1 MYKVTDVAKYETN
14 KLESRQNK
22 GCYFYR
28 LVVQSIFVEVSTV
41 YGWENINNERYGLN
55 FKRNESRL

>member
-1 MYKVTDVAKYETN
+1 MLQNMKQTN
-14 KLESRQNK
+14 YNQGKNN

-28 LVVQSIFVEVSTV
+28 LMVQSISVEVSAV
-41 YGWENINNERYGLN
+41 YRWENINNERYGLN